1 MALVSVLNAYVKR
14 KTNLLLLAAENKMLN
29 ARELT
34 LALEES
40 ANYLTIAGLPATI
53 RSMQDGMFPAE
64 RIISVYDAFEILSEQ
79 LIGKASSMMVSW
91 EESHLLLAVPTEYL
105 PDTEG
110 ISLPVAYH
118 TEEGTLYMDLYAGE
132 GGASA

>member
-1 MALVSVLNAYVKR
+1 
-14 KTNLLLLAAENKMLN
+14 
-29 ARELT
+29 
-34 LALEES
+34 
-40 ANYLTIAGLPATI
+40 
-53 RSMQDGMFPAE
+53 MFPAE
-64 RIISVYDAFEILSEQ
+64 RIISVYDAFEMLSEQ